1 MSARARAQALST
13 LSRSLGSVGLSSA
26 DGPAGEPSLTEE
38 GIGGSWQRDASV
50 HQAHQLRDQERSLH
64 AVLDLVEQS
73 MPRAEAETQLE
84 EMRERLGRLEQLD
97 WRTPPSA
104 ASATLAKDTLA
115 LQRSLARLEHEQ
127 RLQAARLED
136 RPFLGS
142 QPPPPAGVSE
152 AKVAEM
158 IEGALG
164 AAVAKALAERPPR
177 PGGADGGAAEA
188 MGAKLDELQLSAAAM
203 NPRLLACEEQAAE
216 AAALSERGVA
226 DALPAME
233 DRVTAAA
240 VAEASRALREELGAV
255 RGRCA
260 SNEDEISAARRA
272 AEAAL
277 EAGLSQLGSRLREET
292 HVAVAGL
299 CRTEELR
306 QASAELSA
314 SIGEVREADAKEQ
327 GKLRLGLTEQVAE
340 AAAVTRGRL
349 DASETATES
358 KLDRLSDR
366 LGMLHTSTGAFPLIC
381 RPCLVEGDGC
391 RQTRR
396 WQRSAQPRSVPA
408 PAWKRPR
415 GNWSRWPAPSTAR
428 SSRPPPAWRGRW
440 RRGRR
445 WPWRRWRS
453 WRARATRPSSGWVS
467 RHLSPPGLH
476 SSPSRQRY
484 RC

>member
-164 AAVAKALAERPPR
+164 AAVAKALAERLPR
-177 PGGADGGAAEA
+177 PSGADGGAADA

-203 NPRLLACEEQAAE
+203 NRRLLACEEQAAE

-240 VAEASRALREELGAV
+240 VAEAGRALREELGAV
-255 RGRCA
+255 RGRLQA
-260 SNEDEISAARRA
+260 HQRA
-272 AEAAL
+272 I
-277 EAGLSQLGSRLREET
+277 
-292 HVAVAGL
+292 
-299 CRTEELR
+299 RT
-306 QASAELSA
+306 
-314 SIGEVREADAKEQ
+314 
-327 GKLRLGLTEQVAE
+327 
-340 AAAVTRGRL
+340 
-349 DASETATES
+349 
-358 KLDRLSDR
+358 
-366 LGMLHTSTGAFPLIC
+366 P
-381 RPCLVEGDGC
+381 
-391 RQTRR
+391 
-396 WQRSAQPRSVPA
+396 
-408 PAWKRPR
+408 
-415 GNWSRWPAPSTAR
+415 
-428 SSRPPPAWRGRW
+428 
-440 RRGRR
+440 
-445 WPWRRWRS
+445 
-453 WRARATRPSSGWVS
+453 
-467 RHLSPPGLH
+467 
-476 SSPSRQRY
+476 
-484 RC
+484 

>member
-38 GIGGSWQRDASV
+38 QGIGGSWQRDASV

-203 NPRLLACEEQAAE
+203 NRRLLACEEQAAE

-240 VAEASRALREELGAV
+240 VAEAGRALREELGAV

-366 LGMLHTSTGAFPLIC
+366 LGMLHTY
-381 RPCLVEGDGC
+381 
-391 RQTRR
+391 RR
-396 WQRSAQPRSVPA
+396 LCP
-408 PAWKRPR
+408 
-415 GNWSRWPAPSTAR
+415 
-428 SSRPPPAWRGRW
+428 
-440 RRGRR
+440 
-445 WPWRRWRS
+445 
-453 WRARATRPSSGWVS
+453 
-467 RHLSPPGLH
+467 HLSPVLG
-476 SSPSRQRY
+476 
-484 RC
+484 